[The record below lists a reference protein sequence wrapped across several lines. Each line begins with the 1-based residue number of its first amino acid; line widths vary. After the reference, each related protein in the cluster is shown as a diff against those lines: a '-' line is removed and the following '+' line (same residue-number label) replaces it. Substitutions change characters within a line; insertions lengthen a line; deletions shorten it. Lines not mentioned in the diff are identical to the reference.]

1 MKLTYAEYLQ
11 TLVDEI
17 SRNAAVLKL
26 EGIKTDG
33 LDQWVRN
40 TNLNLVEKPSDRFD
54 DMSPAGKEIFDF
66 AVSLTGWKRET
77 I

>member
-1 MKLTYAEYLQ
+1 MLTEKELIQ
-11 TLVDEI
+11 NLVDEI
-17 SRNAAVLKL
+17 SKRACVLRSH
-26 EGIKTDG
+26 GIKTDG

-66 AVSLTGWKRET
+66 AVSLTGYKQ
-77 I
+77 